1 MLIKSFAP
9 RRLPV
14 KLEIDLSGLV
24 CFERSRSFK
33 NFPHRR
39 ETSCHLKARAALFRQ
54 LEPERKTLILK
65 ASAPPEKR
73 LTHTRAAS
81 SMSLVGDT
89 FYLDEFAF
97 RQFEGGHAAQL
108 DVSKEDFVH
117 TVHKLYHEARSDPT
131 AISSSR
137 P

>member
-9 RRLPV
+9 RRVPA

-24 CFERSRSFK
+24 GLERSRPFK
-33 NFPHRR
+33 KLPHRR
-39 ETSCHLKARAALFRQ
+39 ETSCHSKARAALSRQ
-54 LEPERKTLILK
+54 LEADRKALILK
-65 ASAPPEKR
+65 AFAPPEKI

-108 DVSKEDFVH
+108 DVSKEDFVQ
-117 TVHKLYHEARSDPT
+117 TVHKLYHEARSYPT
-131 AISSSR
+131 TILSTST
-137 P
+137 